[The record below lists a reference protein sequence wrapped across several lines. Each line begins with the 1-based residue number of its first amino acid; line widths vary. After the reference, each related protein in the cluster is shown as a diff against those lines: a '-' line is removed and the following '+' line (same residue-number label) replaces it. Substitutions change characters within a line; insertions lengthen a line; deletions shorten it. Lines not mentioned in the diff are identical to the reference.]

1 LKKSDGIITVKADSP
16 AYGGFALARGKRSV
30 LLIKNAIPG
39 ETVVAKI
46 EDQKKDFAFASIVRI
61 FAASADRIKP
71 QCPVFGVCGGCH
83 HQYISYPRQILL
95 KEEILRD
102 CIRRTAKKEFD
113 LSKPFLGAS
122 PWQFRYRGRF
132 KLDDGIIGFFRENS
146 REIVEIDG
154 CPLMKTEVNA
164 LFAKAREICKDSPSL
179 FDGVSEL
186 HISYGNVG
194 SVLLKSVS
202 KLSMA
207 RQKQIGMLFLDAGFE
222 GVCVMSESRKI
233 ANFGREHI
241 SLGLDGLK
249 YTVSPRSFFQGH
261 WDLNVAV
268 VKFLRQTLHP
278 LKGKRVIAL
287 YAGSNFSLPLAF
299 DEADVYAV
307 EENHTAIEDGMRN
320 ATANGIR
327 NCRFIECSVERLKVS
342 DTVDTLV
349 VAAPK
354 RGLSNSALE
363 KILTLEPDQ
372 IAYISC
378 NPLALAREMKKLL
391 SRYEIESMRIID
403 CLPHTYY
410 IKSITLL
417 RLR

>member
-1 LKKSDGIITVKADSP
+1 M
-16 AYGGFALARGKRSV
+16 
-30 LLIKNAIPG
+30 
-39 ETVVAKI
+39 
-46 EDQKKDFAFASIVRI
+46 
-61 FAASADRIKP
+61 
-71 QCPVFGVCGGCH
+71 
-83 HQYISYPRQILL
+83 

-102 CIRRTAKKEFD
+102 CIRRTARKEFD

-132 KLDDGIIGFFRENS
+132 KLDTGIIGFFRENS
-146 REIVEIDG
+146 REIVDIDG

-164 LFAKAREICKDSPSL
+164 LFAKAREIYKDSPRL

-194 SVLLKSVS
+194 SALLKSVS

-222 GVCVMSESRKI
+222 GVCVMSENRKI
-233 ANFGREHI
+233 VNFGSEHI

-249 YTVSPRSFFQGH
+249 YIVSPRSFFQGH

-268 VKFLRQTLHP
+268 VRFLRQTLHP
-278 LKGKRVIAL
+278 LKGKRVIVL
-287 YAGSNFSLPLAF
+287 YAGGNFSLPLAF
-299 DEADVYAV
+299 DGADVYSI
-307 EENHTAIEDGMRN
+307 EESPTAIEDGMRN
-320 ATANGIR
+320 AAANGIR
-327 NCRFIECSVERLKVS
+327 NCRFIECSAERLKVS

-349 VAAPK
+349 VAPPK
-354 RGLSNSALE
+354 TGLSNIAME

-372 IAYISC
+372 IAYLSC
-378 NPLALAREMKKLL
+378 NPSALSHDLKKLL
-391 SRYEIESMRIID
+391 SRYEIESMHIID
-403 CLPHTYY
+403 CLPQTYY
-410 IKSITLL
+410 IKSITIL

>member
-1 LKKSDGIITVKADSP
+1 MKKSDGIITVKADSP
-16 AYGGFALARGKRSV
+16 AYGGFARARGKRSV

-39 ETVVAKI
+39 ETVVVKI

-61 FAASADRIKP
+61 FAASPDRIEP
-71 QCPVFGVCGGCH
+71 QCPVFGVCGSCH

-102 CIRRTAKKEFD
+102 CIRRTVRKEFD

-132 KLDDGIIGFFRENS
+132 KLDAGIIGFFRENS
-146 REIVEIDG
+146 REIVDIDR
-154 CPLMKTEVNA
+154 CALMKTEVNA
-164 LFAKAREICKDSPSL
+164 LFAKAREIYKDSPSL

-202 KLSMA
+202 NLSTA
-207 RQKQIGMLFLDAGFE
+207 RQKQIGMLFLDTGFK
-222 GVCVMSESRKI
+222 GVCVMSEKGKI
-233 ANFGREHI
+233 VNFGDEHI

-268 VKFLRQTLHP
+268 VSFLRQTLHP
-278 LKGKRVIAL
+278 LEGQRVIAL

-299 DEADVYAV
+299 DGADVYAV
-307 EENHTAIEDGMRN
+307 EKNHTVIEDGMRN
-320 ATANGIR
+320 AAANGIR
-327 NCRFIECSVERLKVS
+327 NCRFIECSAERLKVS
-342 DTVDTLV
+342 DKVDTLV

-354 RGLSNSALE
+354 PGLSNRVLG
-363 KILTLEPDQ
+363 KILTLEPDK
-372 IAYISC
+372 IVYISC
-378 NPLALAREMKKLL
+378 NPFALAHGMNKLL
-391 SRYEIESMRIID
+391 SKYEIESMRIID

-410 IKSITLL
+410 IKSITVL